1 MAKVHILNVTVHNNP
16 ATFYT
21 PFQFEIHFECL
32 EELQDDLEFK
42 IIYVGSAETYEFD
55 QCLDQIVVDAVP
67 QGQFKFMFQAD
78 PPDTLKIPADDAV
91 GVTVVLIT
99 ASYREQEF
107 VRVGYYVTNEYEE
120 IEMRENPP
128 SEPQFAKLI
137 RTIAANEP
145 RVTKFKINWE
155 SSAAAAA
162 AAAVAATTSN
172 VEQNSQDDGANAVA
186 STSSAAN
193 GSMETTPSLFQSSNS
208 NQLQSQ
214 QMPSQASNSNME
226 NSDKLENKENILLQK
241 SGFISTDSKLN
252 TDTSASQNNLV
263 ENSYDSIMS

>member
-55 QCLDQIVVDAVP
+55 QVLDQIVVDAVP

-78 PPDTLKIPADDAV
+78 PPDTAKIPADDAV

-107 VRVGYYVTNEYEE
+107 VRVGYYVTNEYEDME
-120 IEMRENPP
+120 LRDNPP
-128 SEPQFAKLI
+128 TEPQFDKLV
-137 RTIAANEP
+137 RAIAANEP
-145 RVTKFKINWE
+145 RVTKFKINWD
-155 SSAAAAA
+155 SS
-162 AAAVAATTSN
+162 AAVAAAALAAANAETTSTEGTSEATN
-172 VEQNSQDDGANAVA
+172 PSQNQEM
-186 STSSAAN
+186 TSS
-193 GSMETTPSLFQSSNS
+193 GMEVTTPAVPLQHANSNS
-208 NQLQSQ
+208 N
-214 QMPSQASNSNME
+214 SNTQN
-226 NSDKLENKENILLQK
+226 LLVATGQIAENKENIQTKTLTADAK
-241 SGFISTDSKLN
+241 VVENGATATF
-252 TDTSASQNNLV
+252 
-263 ENSYDSIMS
+263 ENSYDSIMN

>member
-55 QCLDQIVVDAVP
+55 QVLDQIVVDAVP

-78 PPDTLKIPADDAV
+78 PPDTAKIPADDAV

-107 VRVGYYVTNEYEE
+107 VRVGYYVTNEYEDME
-120 IEMRENPP
+120 LRDNPP
-128 SEPQFAKLI
+128 SEPQFDKLV
-137 RTIAANEP
+137 RAIAANEP
-145 RVTKFKINWE
+145 RVTKFKINWD
-155 SSAAAAA
+155 SS
-162 AAAVAATTSN
+162 AAVAAAALAAANAETTST
-172 VEQNSQDDGANAVA
+172 EAGTSETAGQNQEMA
-186 STSSAAN
+186 S
-193 GSMETTPSLFQSSNS
+193 SMEVTATPNAFQTNNSNS
-208 NQLQSQ
+208 NTLNL
-214 QMPSQASNSNME
+214 MPVTGQAT
-226 NSDKLENKENILLQK
+226 LENKENI
-241 SGFISTDSKLN
+241 
-252 TDTSASQNNLV
+252 SQQATAKVIETNPTIENN
-263 ENSYDSIMS
+263 YDSVMN

>member
-16 ATFYT
+16 ATFFT

-78 PPDTLKIPADDAV
+78 PPDTAKIPADDAV

-107 VRVGYYVTNEYEE
+107 VRVGYYVTNEYEDM
-120 IEMRENPP
+120 EMRENPP
-128 SEPQFAKLI
+128 TEPQFNKLI

-162 AAAVAATTSN
+162 AAAAAATTSN
-172 VEQNSQDDGANAVA
+172 VENSQEAGGAI
-186 STSSAAN
+186 S
-193 GSMETTPSLFQSSNS
+193 GMETNQQSSLFQSSNS
-208 NQLQSQ
+208 NQMQSQ
-214 QMPSQASNSNME
+214 NNALNVSPPDAMDN
-226 NSDKLENKENILLQK
+226 KFENKENILLQQK
-241 SGFISTDSKLN
+241 AFNSNESKLVEAA
-252 TDTSASQNNLV
+252 SAQNPLV
-263 ENSYDSIMS
+263 ENSFDSIMS

>member
-107 VRVGYYVTNEYEE
+107 VRVGYYVTNEYED

-128 SEPQFAKLI
+128 SEPQFTKLI

-162 AAAVAATTSN
+162 AAATTSSSN
-172 VEQNSQDDGANAVA
+172 VEISQDD
-186 STSSAAN
+186 TSAAATN
-193 GSMETTPSLFQSSNS
+193 STAAAAAANNMETNPSLFQSSNS

-214 QMPSQASNSNME
+214 QMPSQASNS
-226 NSDKLENKENILLQK
+226 DKLENKENILLQQQK
-241 SGFISTDSKLN
+241 TGFMSTDSKLN
-252 TDTSASQNNLV
+252 TESTTPSQNNLV
-263 ENSYDSIMS
+263 ESSYDSIMS